1 VSATGSA
8 VSPASGSDVLR
19 EAAFHV
25 VRGNPTPAELAALVA
40 VLTATLRARA
50 DSGEDDAPVV
60 PARAEWDRPADGYRS
75 PLAWAA

>member
-1 VSATGSA
+1 MSGATGSGA
-8 VSPASGSDVLR
+8 SAASGPDVLR

-40 VLTATLRARA
+40 VLTATLRSRA
-50 DSGEDDAPVV
+50 DAGEDTVV
-60 PARAEWDRPADGYRS
+60 APARAEWDRPADSYRS

>member
-1 VSATGSA
+1 MSA
-8 VSPASGSDVLR
+8 ASGTDVLR

-25 VRGNPTPAELAALVA
+25 VRGNPTPDELAALVA
-40 VLTATLRARA
+40 VLTATLRSRA
-50 DSGEDDAPVV
+50 DAGEDAPVV

>member
-1 VSATGSA
+1 VSAPTG
-8 VSPASGSDVLR
+8 PDVLR

-50 DSGEDDAPVV
+50 DAAEEDTQVT
-60 PARAEWDRPADGYRS
+60 PARAEWDRPVDGFRS

>member
-1 VSATGSA
+1 MSTV
-8 VSPASGSDVLR
+8 SGSDVLR

-25 VRGNPTPAELAALVA
+25 VRGNPAPEELAALVA
-40 VLTATLRARA
+40 VLTATLRSGA
-50 DSGEDDAPVV
+50 DAGEVAPVV